1 MLTLPSTSNRRPQ
14 RPLFGQASRPLHGFT
29 LVELMVV
36 VAIIA
41 LLVALLI
48 PAVQAAREAAR
59 RTQCANNIKQIAL
72 ATLHQASS
80 DSDRLPV
87 GSFVHGAT
95 PGATPQASWPGLFA
109 TILPRI
115 DQTNLFE
122 RVNFSGRSLSVPG
135 QPSKPVDPTNAS
147 IRLTIV
153 PQYICP
159 SYRWAATWANPSDS
173 GAVTVYQ
180 GVGGALRGGE
190 TLPDENQSQSSPH
203 GPNNNRHLGHTP
215 LNGLFGWNKPRAIAS
230 ARDGM
235 SNTLM
240 FGEFVH
246 ADTQATSSYLPG
258 NGGNVRIWLAGGSSE
273 EASQSGSLAFKSV
286 NGCALNAV
294 VNRKNNGIYPNPAAY
309 FNHLPFGSH
318 HPGGA
323 NFALGDGRVS
333 FVDDAIDFPL
343 YKDLASCNGSVVRP
357 SDTTSHAALP

>member
-1 MLTLPSTSNRRPQ
+1 MHTLPSTGDRRPQ

-29 LVELMVV
+29 LVELLVV

-48 PAVQAAREAAR
+48 PALQAAREAAR

-72 ATLHQASS
+72 ATLHQANS
-80 DSDRLPV
+80 DGDRLPV
-87 GSFVHGAT
+87 GSFVHSD
-95 PGATPQASWPGLFA
+95 PPQASWPGLFA
-109 TILPRI
+109 LILPRI
-115 DQTNLFE
+115 DQTNLFQQ
-122 RVNFSGRSLSVPG
+122 VNFSGRALSVPG
-135 QPSKPVDPTNAS
+135 NASKPVDPANAS
-147 IRLTIV
+147 IRRTIV

-159 SYRWAATWANPSDS
+159 SYRWTATWANAVDS

-190 TLPDENQSQSSPH
+190 TLPPENQSQTA
-203 GPNNNRHLGHTP
+203 NTRALGHTP

-246 ADTQATSSYLPG
+246 ADTLPTSPYRPD
-258 NGGNVRIWLAGGSSE
+258 NGGNVRPWLAGGSAE
-273 EASQSGSLAFKSV
+273 ERSQSGSLSFKAV

-294 VNRKNNGIYPNPAAY
+294 VNRNNGSYPNPAAY

-323 NFALGDGRVS
+323 TFALGDGRVS
-333 FVDDAIDFPL
+333 FVDDGVDFAL
-343 YKDLASCNGSVVRP
+343 YKDLASCNGSVASP
-357 SDTTSHAALP
+357 SDTSSGAALP

>member
-1 MLTLPSTSNRRPQ
+1 MHTLPSTSNRRPQ
-14 RPLFGQASRPLHGFT
+14 RSLFGQSSRPLHGFT
-29 LVELMVV
+29 LVELLVV

-95 PGATPQASWPGLFA
+95 PQDTTPQASWPGLFA

-122 RVNFSGRSLSVPG
+122 RVNFSGRSLSVPKN
-135 QPSKPVDPTNAS
+135 PSKPVDPTNAS

-159 SYRWAATWANPSDS
+159 SYRWTATWANTTDS

-180 GVGGALRGGE
+180 GVGGALRGSETKVTLGE
-190 TLPDENQSQSSPH
+190 ENFSQDSSKM
-203 GPNNNRHLGHTP
+203 LGNTP
-215 LNGLFGWNKPRAIAS
+215 LNGLFGWNKRRAIAVVH
-230 ARDGM
+230 DGM

-246 ADTQATSSYLPG
+246 ADTQATSPYLPG
-258 NGGNVRIWLAGGSSE
+258 NGGNVRPWLAGGSAE
-273 EASQSGSLAFKSV
+273 EKSQSGSLAFKSV

-343 YKDLASCNGSVVRP
+343 YKDLASCNGRVVRP
-357 SDTTSHAALP
+357 SDTTSDAALP

>member
-1 MLTLPSTSNRRPQ
+1 
-14 RPLFGQASRPLHGFT
+14 
-29 LVELMVV
+29 VELLVV

-72 ATLHQASS
+72 ATLHQANS
-80 DSDRLPV
+80 DGDRLPV
-87 GSFVHGAT
+87 GSIVRTNPLG
-95 PGATPQASWPGLFA
+95 GSLQASWPGLFA

-115 DQTNLFE
+115 DQANLFAQ
-122 RVNFSGRSLSVPG
+122 VNFSGPALTPNRSAGGPL
-135 QPSKPVDPTNAS
+135 DPANAS
-147 IRLTIV
+147 IRMTIV

-190 TLPDENQSQSSPH
+190 TLPAENMSQTPPSRS
-203 GPNNNRHLGHTP
+203 LGHTP

-246 ADTQATSSYLPG
+246 ADTLATSPYRPD

-294 VNRKNNGIYPNPAAY
+294 VNRNNGGYPNPAAY

-318 HPGGA
+318 HAGGA
-323 NFALGDGRVS
+323 NFARAD
-333 FVDDAIDFPL
+333 
-343 YKDLASCNGSVVRP
+343 GSVRFTEETVDMTIYIAL
-357 SDTTSHAALP
+357 STTARGESTGAE

>member
-1 MLTLPSTSNRRPQ
+1 MRHGMPSIVLPYRPNE
-14 RPLFGQASRPLHGFT
+14 RSHPPGHSRHGFT
-29 LVELMVV
+29 LVELLVV

-59 RTQCANNIKQIAL
+59 RTHCANNMKQIAL
-72 ATLHQASS
+72 ATLHQANS
-80 DSDRLPV
+80 DGDRLPV
-87 GSFVHGAT
+87 GSFVHSD
-95 PGATPQASWPGLFA
+95 PPQASWPGLFA
-109 TILPRI
+109 ILLPRI
-115 DQTNLFE
+115 EQANLFQQ
-122 RVNFSGRSLSVPG
+122 VNFSGRSLGVPG
-135 QPSKPVDPTNAS
+135 NASKPVDPANAR
-147 IRLTIV
+147 IRRTIV

-159 SYRWAATWANPSDS
+159 SYRWTAMWANAVDS

-180 GVGGALRGGE
+180 GVAGALRGGE
-190 TLPDENQSQSSPH
+190 TLPPENESQT
-203 GPNNNRHLGHTP
+203 GNTRALGNTP

-246 ADTQATSSYLPG
+246 ADTRATSPYRPD
-258 NGGNVRIWLAGGSSE
+258 NGGNVRPWLAGGSAE
-273 EASQSGSLAFKSV
+273 EKSQSGSLSFKAV

-294 VNRKNNGIYPNPAAY
+294 VNRNNGSYPNPAAY

-323 NFALGDGRVS
+323 NFAFGDGRLT
-333 FVDDAIDFPL
+333 FIDDSVEFSL
-343 YKDLASCNGSVVRP
+343 YKDLASCNGSVVAP
-357 SDTTSHAALP
+357 LDTTPAASLP

>member
-1 MLTLPSTSNRRPQ
+1 M
-14 RPLFGQASRPLHGFT
+14 
-29 LVELMVV
+29 ELLVV
-36 VAIIA
+36 VVIIA
-41 LLVALLI
+41 ILVALLI

-59 RTQCANNIKQIAL
+59 RTQCANNLKQIAL
-72 ATLHQASS
+72 ATLHHATS
-80 DSDRLPV
+80 DGDRLPV

-95 PGATPQASWPGLFA
+95 PQASWPGLFA
-109 TILPRI
+109 VILPRI
-115 DQTNLFE
+115 DQASLFAQ
-122 RVNFSGRSLSVPG
+122 VNFSGKALS
-135 QPSKPVDPTNAS
+135 TNASNPAHPANVS

-159 SYRWAATWANPSDS
+159 SYRWRTTWANSLDS

-180 GVGGALRGGE
+180 GVAGALRGGE
-190 TLPDENQSQSSPH
+190 TLPDENQSQSPPH

-215 LNGLFGWNKPRAIAS
+215 MNGLFGWNKPAAIAS

-246 ADTQATSSYLPG
+246 ADTLATSPYRPD
-258 NGGNVRIWLAGGSSE
+258 NGGNVRLWLAGGSAE
-273 EASQSGSLAFKSV
+273 ERSQSGSLAFKSV

-294 VNRKNNGIYPNPAAY
+294 VNRNNGSYPNPAAY

-323 NFALGDGRVS
+323 NFALGDGRVT
-333 FVDDAIDFPL
+333 FVDDSVEFAL
-343 YKDLASCNGSVVRP
+343 YKDLASCNGSAVAP
-357 SDTTSHAALP
+357 FDTGAGGSLP

>member
-1 MLTLPSTSNRRPQ
+1 MHTLPSTGNRRPQ
-14 RPLFGQASRPLHGFT
+14 RSLFGQSSRPLHGFT

-95 PGATPQASWPGLFA
+95 PQASWPGLFA

-122 RVNFSGRSLSVPG
+122 RVNFSGRSLGVPG

-159 SYRWAATWANPSDS
+159 SYRWTATWANTTDS

-190 TLPDENQSQSSPH
+190 TLPPENQSQTA
-203 GPNNNRHLGHTP
+203 NTRALGHTP
-215 LNGLFGWNKPRAIAS
+215 LNGLFGWNKRRAIAVVH
-230 ARDGM
+230 DGM

-246 ADTQATSSYLPG
+246 ADTRPTSPYRPD
-258 NGGNVRIWLAGGSSE
+258 NGGNVRPWLPGGSAE
-273 EASQSGSLAFKSV
+273 ESSQSGSLSFKAV

-294 VNRKNNGIYPNPAAY
+294 VNRNNGIYPNPAAY

-357 SDTTSHAALP
+357 SDTTSDAALP

>member
-1 MLTLPSTSNRRPQ
+1 MYILPSSVARRPQ
-14 RPLFGQASRPLHGFT
+14 RPLFGQSSRPLHGFT
-29 LVELMVV
+29 LVELLVV

-72 ATLHQASS
+72 ATLHQANS
-80 DSDRLPV
+80 DGDRLPV
-87 GSFVHGAT
+87 GSFVY
-95 PGATPQASWPGLFA
+95 GATPQASWPGLFA

-115 DQTNLFE
+115 DQTNLFQQ
-122 RVNFSGRSLSVPG
+122 VNFSGRALSVPG
-135 QPSKPVDPTNAS
+135 NASKPVDPANAS

-159 SYRWAATWANPSDS
+159 SYRWSATWANAVDS

-190 TLPDENQSQSSPH
+190 TLPAENMSQSP
-203 GPNNNRHLGHTP
+203 PARALGHTP

-246 ADTQATSSYLPG
+246 ADTRPTSPYHPD
-258 NGGNVRIWLAGGSSE
+258 NGGNVRIWLAGGAAE

-294 VNRKNNGIYPNPAAY
+294 VNRNNGSYPNPAAY

-318 HPGGA
+318 HAAGA
-323 NFALGDGRVS
+323 NFAFGDGRIT
-333 FVDDAIDFPL
+333 FVDDSVDFAL
-343 YKDLASCNGSVVRP
+343 YKDLASCNGSAVAP
-357 SDTTSHAALP
+357 LDTGTGGALP

>member
-1 MLTLPSTSNRRPQ
+1 MHTLPSTGDRRPQ

-29 LVELMVV
+29 LVELLVV

-48 PAVQAAREAAR
+48 PAVQAARESAR

-72 ATLHQASS
+72 ATLHQANS
-80 DSDRLPV
+80 DGDRLPV
-87 GSFVHGAT
+87 GSFVHGS
-95 PGATPQASWPGLFA
+95 PPQASWPGLFA

-115 DQTNLFE
+115 DQTNLFQQ
-122 RVNFSGRSLSVPG
+122 VNFSGRALSVPG
-135 QPSKPVDPTNAS
+135 NASKPVDPANAS
-147 IRLTIV
+147 IRMTIV

-159 SYRWAATWANPSDS
+159 SYRWRATWANAVDS

-190 TLPDENQSQSSPH
+190 TLPDENQSQSPPH
-203 GPNNNRHLGHTP
+203 GQNNNRHLGHTP
-215 LNGLFGWNKPRAIAS
+215 MNGLFGWNKPRAIAS

-246 ADTQATSSYLPG
+246 ADTLATSPYRPD
-258 NGGNVRIWLAGGSSE
+258 NGGNVRPWLAGGSAE
-273 EASQSGSLAFKSV
+273 ERSQSGSLSFKAV
-286 NGCALNAV
+286 NRCALNAV
-294 VNRKNNGIYPNPAAY
+294 VNRNNGSYPNPAAY

-323 NFALGDGRVS
+323 TFALGDGRVS
-333 FVDDAIDFPL
+333 FVDDGVDFAL
-343 YKDLASCNGSVVRP
+343 YKDLASCNGSVASP
-357 SDTTSHAALP
+357 SDTSSGAALP